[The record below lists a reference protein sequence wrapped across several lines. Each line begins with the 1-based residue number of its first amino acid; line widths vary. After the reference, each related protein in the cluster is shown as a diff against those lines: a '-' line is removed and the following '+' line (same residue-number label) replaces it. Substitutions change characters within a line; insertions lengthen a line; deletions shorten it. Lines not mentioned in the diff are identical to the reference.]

1 MSLSLDRDKLMPSPD
16 PIISSF
22 KAYLKK
28 TFSLPTKEP
37 WLYRYEIA
45 TGEYREIIVQHH
57 EVKEALRKLGL
68 TDPWLSRLLDYM
80 WRSHRSRDDIAASI
94 GVDPS
99 TVNRRWHLGIYTI
112 FNWLFNG
119 DVCIG
124 DELAPVDLILREN
137 YSKGMNLNEII
148 DKIRDQE
155 YKKALQDI
163 TSGKIPLNSLNIPV
177 PTPTESPTHA

>member
-1 MSLSLDRDKLMPSPD
+1 MPSPD

-22 KAYLKK
+22 KNYLKK
-28 TFSLPTKEP
+28 SFSLPTQEP
-37 WLYRYEIA
+37 WVYKYEIES
-45 TGEYREIIVQHH
+45 GEIKEIIVQHY

-80 WRSHRSRDDIAASI
+80 WRSHRSRDDIAAAE

-119 DVCIG
+119 DVCLG
-124 DELAPVDLILREN
+124 DELAPVDLLLREN
-137 YSKGMNLNEII
+137 YSKGMNLNEIVE
-148 DKIRDQE
+148 KIRVQE
-155 YKKALQDI
+155 YNRALQDI
-163 TSGKIPLNSLNIPV
+163 TSGKVPLNSFNIPYQTTAHV
-177 PTPTESPTHA
+177 